1 LEETSHSTYYPILIQ
16 LEKMRCAVIGGGCIA
31 ERKIRGLLEAGAQV
45 HVVSK
50 GFTTQIEQWIAG
62 HRITGSLRTY
72 QSEDL
77 AGAQL
82 VFAATDSEEVNER
95 VASDAHA
102 LGILVNVASS
112 SRSSNFVNAS
122 TLRRGKL
129 IISVSTSGASPE
141 VAKRIISKIDEQY
154 GEAYEVYLDILAAL
168 RHLIQGRVSD
178 AGMRRQLMQ
187 RMIRMNWIEQI
198 EQGMFPPEDSDW
210 MERWMNEQIAAIED
224 SMMQ

>member
-1 LEETSHSTYYPILIQ
+1 LDETSHSTYYPILIQ
-16 LEKMRCAVIGGGCIA
+16 LATMRCVVVGGGRIA

-50 GFTTQIEQWIAG
+50 GCTSQIDQWIAAN
-62 HRITGSLRTY
+62 RITGTLRAY

-77 AGAQL
+77 AGAHL

-102 LGILVNVASS
+102 LGMLVNVASA

-141 VAKRIISKIDEQY
+141 VAKRIVSQIDEQY
-154 GEAYEVYLDILAAL
+154 GKAYEIYLDILAEL
-168 RHLIQGRVSD
+168 RHLIQGHVSD
-178 AGMRRQLMQ
+178 AGVRRQLMQ
-187 RMIRMNWIEQI
+187 RMIEMNWIEQI
-198 EQGMFPPEDSDW
+198 EQGMFPPADSDW
-210 MERWMNEQIAAIED
+210 MERWMNEQIAAIME
-224 SMMQ
+224 

>member
-1 LEETSHSTYYPILIQ
+1 MEETSHSTYYPILMQ
-16 LEKMRCAVIGGGCIA
+16 LESMRCVVIGGGRIA
-31 ERKIRGLLEAGAQV
+31 ERKIRGLLEAGAKV

-50 GFTTQIEQWIAG
+50 VYTSQIDQWIAG
-62 HRITGSLRTY
+62 NRITGSLRTY

-95 VASDAHA
+95 VASDAHG

-141 VAKRIISKIDEQY
+141 MAKRIVSKLDEQY
-154 GEAYEVYLDILAAL
+154 GEAYEVYLDILAEL
-168 RHLIQGRVSD
+168 RHVIQGHIPD
-178 AGMRRQLMQ
+178 AGVRRQLMQ
-187 RMIRMNWIEQI
+187 RMIGMNWIEQI
-198 EQGMFPPEDSDW
+198 EQGMFPPKDSGW
-210 MERWMNEQIAAIED
+210 MERWINEQMALIEE
-224 SMMQ
+224 